1 MDGVTLDDLGSGSG
15 DLPMRAVVEFLERDQ
30 SIVRVGRD
38 RYLDASIIQDVVR
51 HAREELGASGEL
63 GPAQLRARL
72 GLTRKFSI
80 PLLEWLDGQGFTVR
94 RGDVRIAGP
103 RLTESPAKS

>member
-1 MDGVTLDDLGSGSG
+1 GTG
-15 DLPMRAVVEFLERDQ
+15 DLPMRAVVDFLERE
-30 SIVRVGRD
+30 SAIVRVGRD
-38 RYLDASIIQDVVR
+38 RYLDAGIIQEIVR
-51 HAREELGASGEL
+51 HAREALGASGEL
-63 GPAQLRARL
+63 GPAQLRDRL

-103 RLTESPAKS
+103 RLTGRPAES